1 VKQSMIAVN
10 RVINC
15 SFFLL

>member
-10 RVINC
+10 SVIN
-15 SFFLL
+15 

>member
-10 RVINC
+10 SVINW